1 VYMIIDFKVDYDT
14 VTYDSS
20 YVERTLPPVLRM
32 TLGIVT
38 LTEVGVQRRISTRM
52 AAHEKRLTEKRA
64 TEEFVRPRDAAV
76 QLQISYPTVKQ
87 WIYNRKLRAVKT
99 PGGHYRIP
107 QSEVDRLL
115 HRTRGH
121 NEDERRVSYKR
132 ISGRNQLV
140 GRIVDI
146 RVSGLVAQVTLSVGG
161 QLITSLITSGAVREM
176 QLRKGQTAA
185 ALIKATEVMIIRV

>member
-1 VYMIIDFKVDYDT
+1 MPNEMGKAGRRSDA
-14 VTYDSS
+14 
-20 YVERTLPPVLRM
+20 EGLLR
-32 TLGIVT
+32 L
-38 LTEVGVQRRISTRM
+38 
-52 AAHEKRLTEKRA
+52 
-64 TEEFVRPRDAAV
+64 RDAAV
-76 QLQISYPTVKQ
+76 QLQISYPTIKQ
-87 WIYNRKLRAVKT
+87 WIYHSKLHAVKT

-115 HRTRGH
+115 YRTRGH
-121 NEDERRVSYKR
+121 NKEERRVSYQR

-140 GRIVDI
+140 GRIVDV

-176 QLRKGQTAA
+176 HLKKGQTAA